1 MDIDARINWMP
12 GMELSA
18 QTLKELD
25 RNLDFRQQIAVR
37 AALGSSRFGLLPGAE
52 FSANGVFVKNTYEID
67 NFRCM
72 AVVPSGRILNADER
86 AVLPVPMLF
95 GEEYYLTVAIS
106 ADERTFEKEDV
117 PYVSFQKVFAIHSL
131 DELGKDDLF
140 PVARFKVA
148 DGVFSVD
155 PDYIPP
161 CLMLETDK
169 RFAEFGAAF
178 IEKLEAVCAHANLE
192 DGDGK
197 RTMLHYLFLLKGYQ
211 WDGGVREFIQLTQEI
226 AQSIDYYIV
235 RPNTEKPVEI
245 PAPSQYDIR
254 KWLQWFLDY
263 LAGAVS
269 ILDGVVL
276 EDNSIDYE
284 ALLAQAKAELY
295 ERLNPELRADLLLQ
309 IKEELRT
316 ELHDKLSTALTGFIN
331 ENLKPALHDN
341 LSSELNPELH
351 EKLYNELYEQL
362 YNALYVPPQEEE
374 DFYPLM

>member
-1 MDIDARINWMP
+1 
-12 GMELSA
+12 MELSA

-52 FSANGVFVKNTYEID
+52 FGADGVFVKNTYEIER
-67 NFRCM
+67 FRCL
-72 AVVPSGRILNADER
+72 AVLPSGRILSADER

-140 PVARFKVA
+140 PVSRFKVS
-148 DGVFSVD
+148 DGVFSID

-161 CLMLETDK
+161 CLILSSDG
-169 RFAEFGAAF
+169 RFKEFGASYV
-178 IEKLEAVCAHANLE
+178 EKLEALAAHSKLE
-192 DGDGK
+192 DGEGK
-197 RTMLHYLFLLKGYQ
+197 RAILRYLFLLKGYR
-211 WDGGVREFIQLTQEI
+211 WDGDVREFIALTQEL
-226 AQSIDYYIV
+226 AQAIDYYIV
-235 RPNTEKPVEI
+235 KPHTEKPVEI
-245 PAPSQYDIR
+245 PAPTQYDIR
-254 KWLQWFLDY
+254 KWLQWLLDY
-263 LAGAVS
+263 LTGAIS
-269 ILDGVVL
+269 IMDSVVL

-309 IKEELRT
+309 IKEELRS
-316 ELHDKLSTALTGFIN
+316 ELQEKLSTTLTGFIN
-331 ENLKPALHDN
+331 ENVKPALHEK
-341 LSSELNPELH
+341 LSAELDPELH
-351 EKLYNELYEQL
+351 EKLYSELYEQL
-362 YNALYVPPQEEE
+362 YNALYIPAQEEE